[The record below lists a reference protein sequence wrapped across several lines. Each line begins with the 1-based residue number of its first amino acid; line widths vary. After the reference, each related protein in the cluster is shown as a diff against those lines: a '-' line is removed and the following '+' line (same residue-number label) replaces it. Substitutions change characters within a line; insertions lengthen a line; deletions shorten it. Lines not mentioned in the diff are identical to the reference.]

1 MKNRALVGGL
11 IALAVLV
18 LIGILCVWV
27 VKKGYDSITT
37 RDEANANRTAPG
49 PPPGK
54 APLPAQPTTPE
65 EALRVYL
72 PFGNPSGAG
81 QSDPNNYLLVN
92 NFYVNSYSR
101 DRGIPN
107 WVAWRVTRA
116 DMGRL
121 QREDSFRP
129 DDRLPKGWARVVPN
143 DYTRSGYDKG
153 HMAPNADRDS
163 SPESM
168 ASTFLM
174 TNMVPQTGDLNQGP
188 WAKLEGYLRT
198 LVTRGSDVYV
208 IAGAYGEKGRLK
220 DKVTVPTNTW
230 KIAVSVPAGSDPSA
244 ASENTRII
252 AADMPNVK
260 GIKAADWQIYRTT
273 VRDLE
278 AKTGCNFFS
287 ALPQNLQDALET
299 KVDNINN

>member
-1 MKNRALVGGL
+1 MNKRVLVGGL

-18 LIGILCVWV
+18 LIGVLCVWV
-27 VKKGYDSITT
+27 VKKGYDSITST
-37 RDEANANRTAPG
+37 DDANANKTAPG
-49 PPPGK
+49 PPRG
-54 APLPAQPTTPE
+54 APLPAQPANPE
-65 EALRVYL
+65 EAMRVYL
-72 PFGNPSGAG
+72 AFGNPSGASL
-81 QSDPNNYLLVN
+81 SDPNNYLLVN

-107 WVAWRVTRA
+107 WVAWRITRA
-116 DMGRL
+116 DMGNI
-121 QREDSFRP
+121 QRVDSFRP

-153 HMAPNADRDS
+153 HMTPNADRDS
-163 SPESM
+163 SPEAM

-198 LVTRGSDVYV
+198 LVTRGSDVY
-208 IAGAYGEKGRLK
+208 IFAGAYGDNGKLK
-220 DKVTVPTNTW
+220 NKVTIPTNNW
-230 KIAVSVPAGSDPSA
+230 KIAVTVPAGTDLSTVDA
-244 ASENTRII
+244 NTRVI
-252 AADMPNVK
+252 AVDMPNVR

-278 AKTGCNFFS
+278 GKTGYNFFS

-299 KVDNINN
+299 KVDIINN